1 MDGAMVPIGEAA
13 LEAIEEVSSELCGR
27 IRERF
32 QPYEGVYRLN
42 DCADHMSKSD
52 WDEVWSRYPAWWPK
66 AWMLAGNG
74 QYAWGEVAR
83 MTVGEIEEAYDDP
96 GFYPEY
102 AYYTEADEEG
112 LL

>member
-1 MDGAMVPIGEAA
+1 
-13 LEAIEEVSSELCGR
+13 
-27 IRERF
+27 
-32 QPYEGVYRLN
+32 
-42 DCADHMSKSD
+42 
-52 WDEVWSRYPAWWPK
+52 
-66 AWMLAGNG
+66 
-74 QYAWGEVAR
+74 